1 MVPAGSIAALSA
13 ALGCGSDEVS
23 VLEAML
29 VMEENPVTR
38 SCAGELSWEFINS
51 GVDFVFSDSTL
62 SAIGIR
68 LVYDRSGGFNGI
80 AVPSWLVA
88 DWHRR
93 PGPADMRRAF
103 GEPVAAGETA
113 REEVRLPEWEALG
126 EVSQRTRPGT
136 LWEVFDLADG
146 VIHADYDDSRTVR
159 TLTLMAEPR

>member
-1 MVPAGSIAALSA
+1 MVPTGSIAALSA

-136 LWEVFDLADG
+136 LWEVFELADG